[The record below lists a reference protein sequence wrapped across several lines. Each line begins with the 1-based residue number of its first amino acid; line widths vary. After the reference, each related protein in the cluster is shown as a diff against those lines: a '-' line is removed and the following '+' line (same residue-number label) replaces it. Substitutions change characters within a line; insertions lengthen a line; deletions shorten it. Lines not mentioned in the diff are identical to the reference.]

1 MVLGCVSVFEI
12 ILARHNGRPLQQ
24 FLPGQI
30 FIRKVAR
37 FMHMGVSGRIAS
49 GHSDS
54 IRCAF
59 SNTAA
64 INDTLY
70 V

>member
-30 FIRKVAR
+30 FIRKVAG
-37 FMHMGVSGRIAS
+37 FMHMGAS